1 MKPPTKDVGMF
12 DGWIG
17 GWRGCGLTGDE
28 VCWCNAAIGLDPVQH
43 AV

>member
-17 GWRGCGLTGDE
+17 GWRGCGLTKDE
-28 VCWCNAAIGLDPVQH
+28 VCWWMPSSGSPS
-43 AV
+43 